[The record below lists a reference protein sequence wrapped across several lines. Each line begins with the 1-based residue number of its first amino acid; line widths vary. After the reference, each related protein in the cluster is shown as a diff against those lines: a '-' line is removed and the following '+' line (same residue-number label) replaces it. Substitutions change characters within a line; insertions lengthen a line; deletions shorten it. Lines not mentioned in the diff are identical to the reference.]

1 MSLVSVF
8 FTSVPFHGTV
18 PVRFVMAVTAAAG
31 FPAGIFVLVMFV
43 ISVCLMSMF
52 VMSAAAFL
60 MPVSSAGDAVPR
72 FPAFILVDDKNND
85 FFRQFNGTDPANALG
100 CAEEESDIPQHIIPI
115 YRNPVLDRD
124 ERGALNVVSGILTT
138 VESFGMIC
146 AEDEIGVGKS
156 HDGIIVLPPETA
168 VGTLA
173 KDYYRVETDTVI
185 EVDITP
191 NRSDA
196 ISHYGVA
203 RDLYAYCFA
212 HGIAA
217 ELRRPQLDE
226 SIVALKGN
234 NNPKIEVRVDNSD
247 ACPRYAGISLTGV
260 GVDQSPQ
267 WLQNRLLAIG
277 LSPINNVVDIT
288 NYMLHYYE
296 IGRAS
301 CRERV

>member
-1 MSLVSVF
+1 ML
-8 FTSVPFHGTV
+8 
-18 PVRFVMAVTAAAG
+18 
-31 FPAGIFVLVMFV
+31 
-43 ISVCLMSMF
+43 
-52 VMSAAAFL
+52 
-60 MPVSSAGDAVPR
+60 
-72 FPAFILVDDKNND
+72 
-85 FFRQFNGTDPANALG
+85 FR
-100 CAEEESDIPQHIIPI
+100 S
-115 YRNPVLDRD
+115 
-124 ERGALNVVSGILTT
+124 
-138 VESFGMIC
+138 IC

-156 HDGIIVLPPETA
+156 HDGIIVLPSETA

-226 SIVALKGN
+226 SIAPKGN
-234 NNPKIEVRVDNSD
+234 DNPKIEVRVDNSD

-288 NYMLHYYE
+288 NYMLHSFGQPLHAFDADRIAGHKIIVRNAVE
-296 IGRAS
+296 GEKFVTLDGV
-301 CRERV
+301 ERTLTKADLMICDADKPGLYRGY